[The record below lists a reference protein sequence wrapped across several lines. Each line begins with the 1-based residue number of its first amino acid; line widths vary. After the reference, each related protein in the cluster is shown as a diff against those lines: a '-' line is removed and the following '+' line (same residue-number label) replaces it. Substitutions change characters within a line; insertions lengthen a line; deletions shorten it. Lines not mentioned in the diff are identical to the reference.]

1 MSAEAVDRR
10 VRKTRKQLR
19 ECLIS
24 LLKQKKV
31 QDITVRELT
40 DMADLNRG
48 TFYLHY
54 KDVYDLLEK
63 TETELQTD
71 FYELL
76 QKHDAKD
83 LQQRPAVLFEEIYTL
98 VYNNADLIE
107 ILLGENGDLNF
118 VNRLKQLI
126 QEKCIHDWME
136 IFRTDNPLVFDAF
149 CSFIVSGCVGLVQHW
164 LKSGLKEAPGEMAGL
179 TEVFITKGINVLEG
193 KPNL

>member
-19 ECLIS
+19 ECLVS
-24 LLKQKKV
+24 LLKEKKV
-31 QDITVRELT
+31 QEITVRELT

-63 TETELQTD
+63 TEEELQED
-71 FYELL
+71 FYQLF
-76 QKHDAKD
+76 QKHDAAD
-83 LQQRPAVLFEEIYTL
+83 LRQRPAVLFMEIYNL
-98 VYNNADLIE
+98 VYDNADLIE

-118 VNRLKQLI
+118 VNHLKTLI
-126 QEKCIHDWME
+126 QEKCIHNWME
-136 IFRTDNPLVFDAF
+136 VFRTDNPIVFDAF
-149 CSFIVSGCVGLVQHW
+149 CSFIVSGCVGLVQYW
-164 LKSGLKEAPGEMAGL
+164 LQSGLKETPQEMAKL

-193 KPNL
+193 EASL